1 MSAIPYRKLGN
12 SNLSIS
18 PLGLGCWQ
26 FSKGSGLVGKYW
38 SVMDQKDINE
48 IIRVSLAGGINWF
61 DTAEAYGKGKSEE
74 ALAEALIELG
84 DQAEGALIATKW
96 WPLFRTASSLTGTID
111 QRLKHLKG
119 RAIDLYQIHQPFSF
133 SGITEQMIKMAK
145 LLDDGKI
152 KTAGVSNF
160 NAAQMS
166 KAAGVMHDQG
176 HFIVSNQVKYSLLDR
191 RIERNGVMD
200 AAKNL
205 GITIIA
211 YSPLEQGIL
220 SGKFH
225 KNPELLKQLKGP
237 RKHLSGF
244 KKNGLMR
251 TKPLIDLLEKYAMEY
266 EVKPSQIALNWLIRF
281 HGETVAAIPGASKV
295 RHAEENIGAMKF
307 ALTQNHMDEL
317 DRVSKEVAGY

>member
-1 MSAIPYRKLGN
+1 MNGMSYRQLGN
-12 SNLSIS
+12 SNIRIS

-26 FSKGSGLVGKYW
+26 FSKGNGLVGRYW
-38 SVMDQKDINE
+38 SVMEQKDINE
-48 IIRVSLAGGINWF
+48 IIRVSLKGGINWF

-84 DQAEGALIATKW
+84 EAGDEALIATKW
-96 WPLFRTASSLTGTID
+96 WPLFRTASSLPRTID

-119 RAIDLYQIHQPFSF
+119 KPIDLYQIHQPLSF
-133 SGITEQMIKMAK
+133 SGIDQQMEKMAK

-152 KTAGVSNF
+152 RTAGVSNF

-166 KAAGVMHDQG
+166 KAAAAIQERG
-176 HFIVSNQVKYSLLDR
+176 HSIVSNQVKYSLLDR
-191 RIERNGVMD
+191 RIERNGIMD

-225 KNPELLKQLKGP
+225 KDPEKLKQLSGP
-237 RKHLSGF
+237 RKHFSSF
-244 KKNGLMR
+244 KKKSLLR
-251 TKPLIDLLEKYAMEY
+251 TKPLIDLLETYALEY
-266 EVKPSQIALNWLIRF
+266 EVKPSQIALNWLIHF
-281 HGETVAAIPGASKV
+281 HGDTVAAIPGASKV
-295 RHAEENIGAMKF
+295 RHAEENIGAMSF
-307 ALTQNHMDEL
+307 TLTANHMKEI
-317 DRVSKEVAGY
+317 DRVSKEVSG